1 MGVFSHHGEVRT
13 LKRQTLVAVLALI
26 LLIKSLGK
34 KKKKTIANRTE
45 EANVLAVA
53 LFAMLGFAGG
63 VVLKLSVVV
72 AFGCLSVFSYRL
84 HWRALRI
91 YLTACLCALIV
102 VYTVV
107 VVNNAMLSC
116 FV

>member
-1 MGVFSHHGEVRT
+1 M
-13 LKRQTLVAVLALI
+13 KRQTLVAVLALVLVALNVLDI
-26 LLIKSLGK
+26 L
-34 KKKKTIANRTE
+34 TTQTAIAHGAE
-45 EANVLAVA
+45 EANVMAIA

-91 YLTACLCALIV
+91 YLTTCLCALIL

-107 VVNNAMLSC
+107 VVNNTILSYY
-116 FV
+116 V